1 MKILALTNLYPPH
14 HAGTND
20 FRCQSIVEN
29 LRTRGHEVRVLTS
42 RHGMTSEQTGGDVE
56 RRVIL
61 NGAFDHPLVSGYK
74 EMAELETCNNGA
86 LRETIGNY
94 QPELVHVFSLEGL
107 SKSLLFTLRHCR
119 LPTVYDVAN
128 SWLAEG
134 IRKDP
139 WLKWWNQ
146 THAPFGENM
155 TRGTL
160 EMSGKRNA
168 LDENAPTRM
177 MKGYERLPQVYGNAA
192 ELATVQPNS
201 ITAFRFDRIYFCSQA
216 LKEATERAGFRV
228 SHGDV
233 IYPGIPTQQFVGEAK
248 PSSAPIKKFLIATNL
263 TRESGV
269 LTALQAFEA
278 VLSQTPGLTLS
289 IFGKGDTSYIAE
301 IRSFIAMRKLPVE
314 FLPVSNLVRELPA
327 IYKRHDALIH
337 PVEWDEPFSYV
348 PLEAMASGLPVLAS
362 DIGGV
367 RDVLKYGENA
377 LTFPPGDFA
386 YLAERMLELLQDPAL
401 RCRIAE
407 NGQQEVLS
415 SFNESTVMDKIESYL
430 TTSLEIWSQLSG

>member
-1 MKILALTNLYPPH
+1 
-14 HAGTND
+14 
-20 FRCQSIVEN
+20 VEN
-29 LRTRGHEVRVLTS
+29 LRARGHEMQVLTS
-42 RHGMTSEQTGGDVE
+42 KHGMGSEQTGGAVE
-56 RRVIL
+56 RRLIL
-61 NGAFDHPLVSGYK
+61 NGAFEHPLVSGYK
-74 EMAELETCNNGA
+74 DMAEIELGNNRV
-86 LRETIGNY
+86 LRETISRV
-94 QPELVHVFSLEGL
+94 QPDLVQVFSMEGL
-107 SKSLLFTLRHCR
+107 SKSLLFTLRQAR
-119 LPTVYDVAN
+119 VPTVYDVAN
-128 SWLAEG
+128 HWLAEG

-146 THAPFGENM
+146 PHAPFGENM
-155 TRGTL
+155 ARATL

-168 LDENAPTRM
+168 LDETAPTRM
-177 MKGYERLPQVYGNAA
+177 MKGYERLPQVYGKAD
-192 ELATVQPNS
+192 ELTQVQPNS
-201 ITAFRFDRIYFCSQA
+201 ITAFRFDRLYFCSQA

-228 SHGDV
+228 NHAEV
-233 IYPGIPTQQFVGEAK
+233 IYPGVSTQQFVGEVK
-248 PSSAPIKKFLIATNL
+248 PAIAPAKKFLIATQL

-289 IFGKGDTSYIAE
+289 IFGKGDSNYIAE
-301 IRSFIAMRKLPVE
+301 IRSFIATRKLPVE

-337 PVEWDEPFSYV
+337 PTEWDEPFSYI

-367 RDVLKYGENA
+367 RDVFKHGENA

-386 YLAERMLELLQDPAL
+386 YLAERILELLQNPEL

-415 SFNESTVMDKIESYL
+415 CYNESTILDKIENYL
-430 TTSLEIWSQLSG
+430 LATQEIWAQLSG